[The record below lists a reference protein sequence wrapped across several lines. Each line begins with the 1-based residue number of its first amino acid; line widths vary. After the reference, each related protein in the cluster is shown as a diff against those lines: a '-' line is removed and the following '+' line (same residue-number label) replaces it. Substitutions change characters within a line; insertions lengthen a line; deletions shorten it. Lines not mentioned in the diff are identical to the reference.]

1 MCGEDHDFRLCRA
14 QDGAHRGLAVFR
26 VEAGERLVERE
37 RVGWREQRSSEC
49 QPALHAAGIIA
60 YLLFPH
66 VAKSQFFQE
75 RLRRR
80 GVVIRAEDEA
90 KISLC
95 VQPFEQAVFL
105 KDRRPAKFIAVD
117 RAAVRR
123 FQPEQHA
130 QQRRLADAGGTEQA
144 RHADARGKGNVVK
157 HRILAVALA
166 KVFDSKLHHA
176 PILSAILSTRRRNSF
191 SNAAEIS
198 TIAAVQAKRSAVW
211 KYIFA
216 L

>member
-1 MCGEDHDFRLCRA
+1 MCGEDHNFRLCRA
-14 QDGAHRGLAVFR
+14 QDGAHRGLAGFR

-37 RVGWREQRSSEC
+37 RVGRREQRSSEC

-75 RLRRR
+75 RLRRC

-105 KDRRPAKFIAVD
+105 KARRPAKFIAVD

-123 FQPEQHA
+123 FQQSYDVQESCFS
-130 QQRRLADAGGTEQA
+130 G
-144 RHADARGKGNVVK
+144 
-157 HRILAVALA
+157 
-166 KVFDSKLHHA
+166 
-176 PILSAILSTRRRNSF
+176 SA
-191 SNAAEIS
+191 
-198 TIAAVQAKRSAVW
+198 
-211 KYIFA
+211 FA
-216 L
+216 LDGDKLSGFNMQRVIPKQDFIPEAFIDIG

>member
-37 RVGWREQRSSEC
+37 RVGRREQRSSEC
-49 QPALHAAGIIA
+49 QPTLHAAGIIA

-90 KISLC
+90 KIFLC

-157 HRILAVALA
+157 HGILAVALA

-191 SNAAEIS
+191 F
-198 TIAAVQAKRSAVW
+198 K
-211 KYIFA
+211 
-216 L
+216 